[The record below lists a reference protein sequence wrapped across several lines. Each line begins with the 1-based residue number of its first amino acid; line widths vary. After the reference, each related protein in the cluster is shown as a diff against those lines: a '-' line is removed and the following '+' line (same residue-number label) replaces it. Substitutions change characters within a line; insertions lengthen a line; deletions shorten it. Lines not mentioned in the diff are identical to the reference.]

1 VRPTGARII
10 DHVVGG
16 YPPGLPLVIAGVSGS
31 GRTVLSLE
39 LANRALE
46 RGEIVQFVSSEPAP
60 SLIHQAGELGF
71 AFGSALRSDR
81 LVLLELDAA
90 VPSLVRA
97 HGIEALAESLLA
109 QAPDAGVVIVDPF
122 TALTAEIVD
131 EPRLREVARV
141 FARALPARHLVLTV
155 EAERLATQRGLDRVL
170 SELCGAYLVVAR
182 EPSGRRTLTVEKT
195 RSGAGAAECVEFA
208 VGPGGT
214 HLVGDAVPKAAVTPH
229 AEPAPRARRHE
240 PDDAPL
246 LVTSPL
252 PAAAP
257 PPPAPPV
264 ADELLGEPK
273 ERRPCVLVVEDS
285 RLQRELVSEWLGER
299 YEVLT
304 AADGFE
310 AMATLLAHKP
320 DLVILDLIMP
330 RVTGYEL
337 LCALRRA
344 SLDVPVLVSS
354 SRVTSAGD
362 RLGPLVLGATDFLAK
377 PVNRLELEHKVET
390 LLRLRR
396 VGDRRFDAGEAEALF
411 GKVTS
416 SRLLEEPEF
425 RDRLGRAHGFGE
437 RHGLPSSIGVVV
449 APDAGALE
457 RWIDLANSELRFEDA
472 ILRLDKQR
480 AVVLL
485 VATAPAEAHAVLE
498 RLASEDAGG
507 ERKVDVEILPA
518 TPEQLDDALA
528 RGSGP
533 V

>member
-1 VRPTGARII
+1 
-10 DHVVGG
+10 VVGG

-141 FARALPARHLVLTV
+141 FVRALPARHLVLTV

-214 HLVGDAVPKAAVTPH
+214 HLVGDAVPKIAVTPGVIPS
-229 AEPAPRARRHE
+229 AGLARAPA
-240 PDDAPL
+240 DDAPL
-246 LVTSPL
+246 LVASPRV
-252 PAAAP
+252 PAAPKSMEAP
-257 PPPAPPV
+257 THEPA
-264 ADELLGEPK
+264 GESPQK
-273 ERRPCVLVVEDS
+273 RPCVLVVEDS

-396 VGDRRFDAGEAEALF
+396 VGDRRFDASEAEALF

-449 APDAGALE
+449 ASDAGTLE

-472 ILRLDKQR
+472 ILRVDKQR
-480 AVVLL
+480 AIVLL
-485 VATAPAEAHAVLE
+485 VATAPAEAPAVLD
-498 RLASEDAGG
+498 RLASEDAGSG
-507 ERKVDVEILPA
+507 QKVDVEILPA

-528 RGSGP
+528 RGGAGP
-533 V
+533 G